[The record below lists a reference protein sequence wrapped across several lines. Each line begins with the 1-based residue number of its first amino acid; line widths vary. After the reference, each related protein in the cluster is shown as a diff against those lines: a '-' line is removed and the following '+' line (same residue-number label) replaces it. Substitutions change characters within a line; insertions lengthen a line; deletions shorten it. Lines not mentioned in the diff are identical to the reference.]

1 MKKDGRRKH
10 TLTHFKQPT
19 TDALTDSEQIF
30 SSIIEPR
37 RPQHGCWNDK
47 TGELRLQPASC
58 SGAIG
63 SWQGLFRAQCS
74 ANEEER
80 CAVIDVGFSQ

>member
-1 MKKDGRRKH
+1 MEQALQPRGMDG
-10 TLTHFKQPT
+10 T
-19 TDALTDSEQIF
+19 T
-30 SSIIEPR
+30 
-37 RPQHGCWNDK
+37 K
-47 TGELRLQPASC
+47 GELRLQPASC

>member
-1 MKKDGRRKH
+1 M
-10 TLTHFKQPT
+10 
-19 TDALTDSEQIF
+19 EQA
-30 SSIIEPR
+30 
-37 RPQHGCWNDK
+37 PQHGWNDK
-47 TGELRLQPASC
+47 RSAAARQLASC